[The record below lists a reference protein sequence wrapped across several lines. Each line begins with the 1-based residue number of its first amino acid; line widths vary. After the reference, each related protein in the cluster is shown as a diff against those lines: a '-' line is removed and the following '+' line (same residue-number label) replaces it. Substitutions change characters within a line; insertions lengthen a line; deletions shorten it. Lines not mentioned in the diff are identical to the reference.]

1 MVMPLKFLTLL
12 VVFVKVVPLSA
23 LIFIMCT
30 KIMSDTNDFFF
41 KVWTREV
48 AFLARVGFKRKLYY
62 SSIQV

>member
-30 KIMSDTNDFFF
+30 KIMSDTNDFFL
-41 KVWTREV
+41 KCGRE
-48 AFLARVGFKRKLYY
+48 R
-62 SSIQV
+62 